1 MGVVDTIRG
10 RDEDGRTSK
19 PFLPPPDYEDETIK
33 QEPPANNITDLP
45 GEESLEWHDE
55 KEVEAHPD
63 QINPNADIGLQK
75 AEAAA
80 LVYTKKVVFG
90 IYGW

>member
-10 RDEDGRTSK
+10 RDENGRTSK
-19 PFLPPPDYEDETIK
+19 SFLPPDYEDETTK
-33 QEPPANNITDLP
+33 QESPANDTTNNP

-55 KEVEAHPD
+55 KEVQAHPD

-90 IYGW
+90 IYAW

>member
-1 MGVVDTIRG
+1 MGVIDTIRG
-10 RDEDGRTSK
+10 RDENGRTSK
-19 PFLPPPDYEDETIK
+19 PFLPPPAYEVDTTN
-33 QEPPANNITDLP
+33 QEPPANDISDLP

-55 KEVEAHPD
+55 KEVRAHPD
-63 QINPNADIGLQK
+63 QINTNADIGLQK